1 MDAPELHGLALD
13 AVHAGYGP
21 RPVLAGVS
29 MRAEPG
35 RVTGLIGPNGS
46 GKTTLVRVA
55 SRGLRPS
62 AGTVMVAGVD
72 PYAVSAR
79 HSARIVG
86 VVPQELAPAF
96 EYTVL
101 ELVLMGRA
109 PHRSRWSGGGANDW
123 AQARRAMEAANVLH
137 LADRPIG
144 ELSGGERQRAVLAQ
158 ALAQDTPILLLD
170 EPTTHLDVRHLVE
183 ILGLVR
189 GLARDDR
196 RTVLVIFHDLN
207 LASAYCD
214 EIVALSE
221 GRVVSAGAPEQV
233 ITRELLR
240 DVFGLEAEV
249 GPAGA
254 AGRPSVVLS
263 PPVAAASPNPP
274 GAPRAHVVGGAGRG
288 ALVMRALA
296 ERGFAVSAGVLHVGD
311 TDAVVAERLNLLR
324 ISVPPFSTIDDA
336 SGEDVRS
343 MMAEAS
349 VVVVCDAPFG
359 PGNVENLRAALDA
372 ARSGTPITLLQ
383 QVPIEERDFTG
394 GEATALWREL
404 AARGITHPSVDALL
418 GAVGARV

>member
-1 MDAPELHGLALD
+1 MPEPAGVVLD
-13 AVHAGYGP
+13 HVHAGYGP

-62 AGTVMVAGVD
+62 AGAVTVAGVD
-72 PYAVSAR
+72 PYDLSAR
-79 HSARIVG
+79 ESARIVG

-96 EYTVL
+96 DYTVL

-109 PHRSRWSGGGANDW
+109 PHRSRWGGGAEDW
-123 AQARRAMEAANVLH
+123 AQARRAMEASNVLH

-189 GLARDDR
+189 GLARDDG

-207 LASAYCD
+207 LASASCD

-221 GRVVSAGAPEQV
+221 GRVVAAGAPEQV

-240 DVFGLEAEV
+240 EVFGLEAEV
-249 GPAGA
+249 GPAGS

-263 PPVAAASPNPP
+263 PPIAAASPNPP
-274 GAPRAHVVGGAGRG
+274 GAPRAHVIGGAGRG

-296 ERGFAVSAGVLHVGD
+296 EREFAVSAGVLHVGD

-324 ISVPPFSTIDDA
+324 ISVPPFSTIDAA
-336 SGEDVRS
+336 SANDVRS

-349 VVVVCDAPFG
+349 IVVVCDAPFG

-372 ARSGTPITLLQ
+372 ARSGASIALLQ
-383 QVPIEERDFTG
+383 QVPIGERDFTG
-394 GEATALWREL
+394 GEATELWHAL
-404 AARGITHPSVDALL
+404 AAHGSSFASVDALL
-418 GAVGARV
+418 GAVAPRV

>member
-1 MDAPELHGLALD
+1 MREPEPRGLELHV
-13 AVHAGYGP
+13 VHAGYGL

-62 AGTVMVAGVD
+62 AGSVTVAGVD

-79 HSARIVG
+79 LSARIVG

-109 PHRSRWSGGGANDW
+109 PHRSRWGAGTEDW
-123 AQARRAMEAANVLH
+123 AHARRAMGAANVLH

-170 EPTTHLDVRHLVE
+170 EPTTHLDIRHLVE

-189 GLARDDR
+189 GLARDEG

-221 GRVVSAGAPEQV
+221 GRVVAAGSPEHV
-233 ITRELLR
+233 ITRGLVR
-240 DVFGLEAEV
+240 DVFGLEADV
-249 GPAGA
+249 APAGVT
-254 AGRPSVVLS
+254 GRPSVVLS
-263 PPVAAASPNPP
+263 PPVAAASPNPL

-288 ALVMRALA
+288 ASVMRALA
-296 ERGFAVSAGVLHVGD
+296 ERGFAVSTGVLHVGD
-311 TDAVVAERLNLLR
+311 TDAAVAERLNLLR
-324 ISVPPFSTIDDA
+324 ISVPPFSIIDAA
-336 SGEDVRS
+336 SARDVRS

-349 VVVVCDAPFG
+349 LVVVCDAPFG
-359 PGNVENLRAALDA
+359 PGNVENLRAALHV
-372 ARSGTPITLLQ
+372 ARSGGAVALLQ

-404 AARGITHPSVDALL
+404 ASCATTYGSVDAVL
-418 GAVGARV
+418 GAVGPRD

>member
-1 MDAPELHGLALD
+1 VREPERPGLALD

-62 AGTVMVAGVD
+62 AGTVTVAGVD

-109 PHRSRWSGGGANDW
+109 PHRTRWGGGTEDW
-123 AQARRAMEAANVLH
+123 AHARRAMEAANVLH

-158 ALAQDTPILLLD
+158 ALAQDTPVLLLD
-170 EPTTHLDVRHLVE
+170 EPTTHLDIRHLVE

-189 GLARDDR
+189 SLARDER

-221 GRVVSAGAPEQV
+221 GRVVAAGSPGQV
-233 ITRELLR
+233 ITRELVR
-240 DVFGLEAEV
+240 DVFGLEADV

-263 PPVAAASPNPP
+263 PPVAAALPNPL

-288 ALVMRALA
+288 ASVMRALA
-296 ERGFAVSAGVLHVGD
+296 ERGFAVSTGVLHVGD
-311 TDAVVAERLNLLR
+311 TDAAVAERLNLLR
-324 ISVPPFSTIDDA
+324 ISVPPFSIIDAA
-336 SGEDVRS
+336 SAQDVRS

-349 VVVVCDAPFG
+349 LIVVCDAPFG
-359 PGNVENLRAALDA
+359 PGNVENLRAALHV
-372 ARSGTPITLLQ
+372 ARSGVAVALLQ

-394 GEATALWREL
+394 GAATALWREL
-404 AARGITHPSVDALL
+404 ASRATTYGSVDALL
-418 GAVGARV
+418 GAVGPRV